1 MYLSPPILALLC
13 CSAVVCGLTV
23 AAAAVGLSVVA
34 GWDHRSGDRRQLLRE
49 RRWFLVESSLRM
61 ILALQL
67 LSLLVFVT
75 VADQLKTLLAG
86 AMCAV
91 GSLNANP
98 FGMPSLALKSTAFVL
113 CGMWLVAD
121 RATPAAASTGLVR
134 FKVVFLVVLAG
145 ALIADSALQIR
156 YFADLDPEVITSCC
170 ATIFDPDGAGV
181 AGGLAGLSVGSS
193 RVMFFGGL
201 AVTIGVGLRVL
212 GGGHPFLPYSIL
224 AAALGLIT
232 AAAVISWIAP
242 SYYELPTHHCPL
254 CLLASESGYVGY
266 PLYLLLATA
275 VIFGVGC
282 GLVRVLRRIDVHR
295 CIRAGEERR
304 LCAVS
309 VVSFVAVAVIATWPL
324 LTSPFRLEGY

>member
-13 CSAVVCGLTV
+13 CSTVVCVLII
-23 AAAAVGLSVVA
+23 AAAAAGLTAVV
-34 GWDHRSGDRRQLLRE
+34 GWDHRSGHRRQLLRE

-67 LSLLVFVT
+67 LSLLVFVS
-75 VADQLKTLLAG
+75 VADQLKTLLTG

-98 FGMPSLALKSTAFVL
+98 FGMPSLAIKAAAFVL
-113 CGMWLVAD
+113 CGMWLVTD

-145 ALIADSALQIR
+145 ALIADSALQTR
-156 YFADLDPEVITSCC
+156 YFSNLDPEVITSCC
-170 ATIFDPDGAGV
+170 ATIFNPEGAGV

-193 RVMFFGGL
+193 RVMFFGGF
-201 AVTIGVGLRVL
+201 AVTIGVGLRVIS
-212 GGGHPFLPYSIL
+212 GGQSFLSYSIL

-254 CLLASESGYVGY
+254 CLLASENGYVGY

-275 VIFGVGC
+275 VISGIGS
-282 GLVRVLRRIDVHR
+282 GLVRVLRGIDVHR
-295 CIRAGEERR
+295 CIRPNEERR
-304 LCAVS
+304 LCTVS
-309 VVSFVAVAVIATWPL
+309 VMSFVAVAAIATWPL
-324 LTSPFRLEGY
+324 LASPFRLEGY